1 MGSMHIISQRRVTFN
16 RMHIIAK
23 INQSIRLGC
32 LQMKTDSCQVIP
44 TFEPRLSPLLIGY
57 MWAICIDLI

>member
-1 MGSMHIISQRRVTFN
+1 MHIISQRRVTFN

-32 LQMKTDSCQVIP
+32 LQMKTDSRQVIP

-57 MWAICIDLI
+57 M